1 MKFLTILLFSITLAL
16 ATVNINNATVK
27 DFTSLKGIGTKKAEA
42 IVKYR
47 TSVKC
52 FKSIDELTN
61 VKGIGDKTIA
71 KNKSD
76 LKLDK
81 CVK

>member
-52 FKSIDELTN
+52 FKSINELTN

>member
-16 ATVNINNATVK
+16 ATVNVNNATVK

>member
-1 MKFLTILLFSITLAL
+1 MKFLTILLLSITLAL

-27 DFTSLKGIGTKKAEA
+27 DFTSLQGIGIKKAEA

-76 LKLDK
+76 LKLGK

>member
-27 DFTSLKGIGTKKAEA
+27 DFTSLKGIG
-42 IVKYR
+42 
-47 TSVKC
+47 
-52 FKSIDELTN
+52 
-61 VKGIGDKTIA
+61 DKTIA

>member
-1 MKFLTILLFSITLAL
+1 MKFLTILLLSITLAL
-16 ATVNINNATVK
+16 ATVNINNATAK
-27 DFTSLKGIGTKKAEA
+27 DFTLLKGIGVKKAEA

-47 TSVKC
+47 NSVKC
-52 FKSIDELTN
+52 FKSINELTN
-61 VKGIGDKTIA
+61 VKGIGDKTIS

-76 LKLDK
+76 LKLGK

>member
-1 MKFLTILLFSITLAL
+1 M
-16 ATVNINNATVK
+16 K